1 MEKTTPKHKKNTGLL
16 PQYENP
22 LATSADFEDRPADH
36 KKLST
41 DFVEIRKSLR
51 RLMDQAKAITKD
63 QLVQEM
69 SDLLQASLG
78 VHYIWVAEVNEV
90 EERLHILGGRSKSG
104 SKFKGPFLFLKD
116 SPFEDVSLGNCLAFP
131 RNALVSFSHNPYML
145 KFNINGLVAYPI
157 WHNESVVG
165 LLAAMDKTAIHH
177 PDEICKLFCEIA
189 PEVGRLLFS

>member
-1 MEKTTPKHKKNTGLL
+1 MLLKNKKNTGLL

-22 LATSADFEDRPADH
+22 LATSVDFGDLSIGG

-63 QLVQEM
+63 QLAQEM
-69 SDLLQASLG
+69 ADLLQASLG
-78 VHYIWVAEVNEV
+78 VNYIWVAAVNE
-90 EERLHILGGRSKSG
+90 EQERLYILGGRSDSG
-104 SKFKGPFLFLKD
+104 LTFKGPFLFLKD
-116 SPFEDVSLGNCLAFP
+116 SPFEDISLGNCLAFP

-145 KFNINGLVAYPI
+145 KFNINGIVAYPV
-157 WHNESVVG
+157 WHDGSVVG
-165 LLAAMDKTAIHH
+165 VLAAMDTTAIHH
-177 PDEICKLFCEIA
+177 EEEICKLFCEIA